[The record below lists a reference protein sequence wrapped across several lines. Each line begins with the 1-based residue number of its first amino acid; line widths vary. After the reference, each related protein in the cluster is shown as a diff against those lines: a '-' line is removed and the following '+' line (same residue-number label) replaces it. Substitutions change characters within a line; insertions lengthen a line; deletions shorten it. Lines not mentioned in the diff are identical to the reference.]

1 VPVSSAGSSLAR
13 AEVPQAPGASGRAVC
28 AAPGA
33 LMGKSKHHV
42 TNVKLEFEHVS
53 LWLPPEKA
61 PLGQRLAGLLPGRCS
76 AQRQQAEGKQ
86 LLNDVSGHAL
96 PGRML
101 AIMGPSGAGKTT
113 LLGVLAGG

>member
-1 VPVSSAGSSLAR
+1 
-13 AEVPQAPGASGRAVC
+13 
-28 AAPGA
+28 
-33 LMGKSKHHV
+33 MGKSKHHV